1 MEHYKLKKMEI
12 KLIDG
17 DFSNADARELLI
29 KLIDYKINFHQAKI
43 FSAQERNTKPGLHS
57 IERIEDL
64 KESKKK
70 LLELLNSTSEE
81 KELNVHSSINI
92 KF

>member
-1 MEHYKLKKMEI
+1 MEI

-17 DFSNADARELLI
+17 DFSNAEARELLI

-57 IERIEDL
+57 LERIEDL
-64 KESKKK
+64 KKSKET
-70 LLELLNSTSEE
+70 LLELLNNSN
-81 KELNVHSSINI
+81 KDIELNVHSSINI